1 MPGKVE
7 KKKKFKI
14 DRQQMGLLF
23 ILPWL
28 IGFVWFQLYPFVQSF
43 LYSLTDFNGGT
54 TSNFIGL
61 TNYINILQDSK
72 AIQSLLVTIVYVIIA
87 VPCKLMFALFIAMLL
102 NKPIRGLSFFRTA
115 YYIPSILGGSVAVAV
130 LWRFLFVEDGVVN
143 HFLSLF
149 GIGPIGFLNDERY
162 ALLTVSLLSV
172 WQFGSS
178 MILFL
183 AALKQ
188 VPNDLYE
195 AASIDG
201 ITRVGAFFNITIP
214 MITPVLLFN
223 IVMQIINAF
232 QEFTSV
238 SIITKGGPMNS
249 TNLFCLLLYQDAF
262 MHGRMGYASALSW
275 VLFIVILIVT
285 LVILRTSSSWVFYS
299 DGGDA

>member
-1 MPGKVE
+1 M
-7 KKKKFKI
+7 
-14 DRQQMGLLF
+14 
-23 ILPWL
+23 
-28 IGFVWFQLYPFVQSF
+28 
-43 LYSLTDFNGGT
+43 
-54 TSNFIGL
+54 
-61 TNYINILQDSK
+61 
-72 AIQSLLVTIVYVIIA
+72 
-87 VPCKLMFALFIAMLL
+87 
-102 NKPIRGLSFFRTA
+102 
-115 YYIPSILGGSVAVAV
+115 AV

-249 TNLFCLLLYQDAF
+249 TNLFCYSNEYTNITLDAGGAF
-262 MHGRMGYASALSW
+262 YVKDFQYAA
-275 VLFIVILIVT
+275 
-285 LVILRTSSSWVFYS
+285 
-299 DGGDA
+299 

>member
-1 MPGKVE
+1 M
-7 KKKKFKI
+7 
-14 DRQQMGLLF
+14 
-23 ILPWL
+23 
-28 IGFVWFQLYPFVQSF
+28 
-43 LYSLTDFNGGT
+43 
-54 TSNFIGL
+54 
-61 TNYINILQDSK
+61 
-72 AIQSLLVTIVYVIIA
+72 
-87 VPCKLMFALFIAMLL
+87 
-102 NKPIRGLSFFRTA
+102 
-115 YYIPSILGGSVAVAV
+115 AVAV

-214 MITPVLLFN
+214 TITPVLLFN

>member
-1 MPGKVE
+1 M
-7 KKKKFKI
+7 
-14 DRQQMGLLF
+14 
-23 ILPWL
+23 
-28 IGFVWFQLYPFVQSF
+28 
-43 LYSLTDFNGGT
+43 
-54 TSNFIGL
+54 
-61 TNYINILQDSK
+61 
-72 AIQSLLVTIVYVIIA
+72 
-87 VPCKLMFALFIAMLL
+87 
-102 NKPIRGLSFFRTA
+102 
-115 YYIPSILGGSVAVAV
+115 AV

-214 MITPVLLFN
+214 TITPVLLFN

-238 SIITKGGPMNS
+238 SIITKDGPMNS